1 MAKTR
6 PAPQPLTKVNVER
19 MLKKDLDA
27 AKAKREARKAERE
40 AARAAAAAAK
50 QAEDAAA
57 AERAAQ
63 RKIEDAKNALQALWV
78 DFCVTREIDPNGGD
92 PVRSVHGEDFTAFL
106 AEQGLNADGT
116 PLAPVDKS
124 KTPYDGPMITLKTAR
139 KHYVKAANGIECNGD
154 PLALVC
160 GQFSREIVVKGL
172 IAAMKLPNNPYS
184 HLNPGQQSMNLR
196 NKARAQIKAG
206 MLQMSEVEAELKAEA
221 AITNVK

>member
-6 PAPQPLTKVNVER
+6 VAPQPLTKVNVER
-19 MLKKDLDA
+19 MLQKDLERNKERA
-27 AKAKREARKAERE
+27 AARKAERE
-40 AARAAAAAAK
+40 AKKAAALAAK
-50 QAEDAAA
+50 QAEEAAA
-57 AERAAQ
+57 AQRAEA
-63 RKIEDAKNALQALWV
+63 RRGEDAANALQAAQV
-78 DFCVTREIDPNGGD
+78 DAAALGKPLEEV
-92 PVRSVHGEDFTAFL
+92 L
-106 AEQGLNADGT
+106 ADMGLDAMGF

-124 KTPYDGPMITLKTAR
+124 KTPYDGPMIALKTAR
-139 KHYVKAANGIECNGD
+139 KHYIKAANGIECNGD